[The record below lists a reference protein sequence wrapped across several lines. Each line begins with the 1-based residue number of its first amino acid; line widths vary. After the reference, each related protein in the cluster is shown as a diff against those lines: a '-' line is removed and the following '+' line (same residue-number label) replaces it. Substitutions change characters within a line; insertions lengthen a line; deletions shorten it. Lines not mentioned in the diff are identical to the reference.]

1 MVRSPIPTSCLQ
13 YLCAYMCVC
22 RCVCICA
29 YVNVYMC
36 GDSVTLLSS
45 FLLSSSSIG
54 MTKAALEAMD
64 GMNLFG
70 EQGSLVSIIHVDP
83 DAQYRNSVILNNLLP
98 KESSSKETDA
108 SLLCISGYPAFAIDD
123 PALRKK
129 TEAKVKEL
137 LEVGIVHV
145 TNFSIRYPSEFP
157 AKDGHLWTPSPL
169 TNRILYLV
177 HIMEGDT
184 WECLPFFHLTL
195 LMKPDLSSLPPPS
208 VLQVIKTG
216 GGKGLQAS

>member
-1 MVRSPIPTSCLQ
+1 MSGEENCMPGVCV
-13 YLCAYMCVC
+13 CGEGGGGGMNVCMCVWC
-22 RCVCICA
+22 LVYVALSPSPTCDICVRTCA
-29 YVNVYMC
+29 CVDVCVYVHTYVYVYMC

-54 MTKAALEAMD
+54 MAKAALEAMD

-145 TNFSIRYPSEFP
+145 TNFSIRYLSEFP
-157 AKDGHLWTPSPL
+157 VKDGHPWTPSPP
-169 TNRILYLV
+169 Y
-177 HIMEGDT
+177 
-184 WECLPFFHLTL
+184 
-195 LMKPDLSSLPPPS
+195 
-208 VLQVIKTG
+208 
-216 GGKGLQAS
+216 